1 MRIAV
6 IGAKGLP
13 PNQGGIEH
21 YCAGLYPQIVS
32 QGHSVD
38 LFARP
43 SYTRQPWFYQ
53 ENYQGVRVITLPCMV
68 KGGAEALTSAAIG
81 ATIAS
86 LKVNYDI
93 VHFHALGPSLFSWIP
108 RLAPS
113 IPVVVTCHG
122 LDWQRNKWGKFAS
135 SLIRAGEYAAVRY
148 AHHILVVSEALK
160 TYFKTQYSRDAVYI
174 PNAPAGYAESDPS
187 FTYVRSLGLNPGKYM
202 VFLGRL
208 VPEKCPDLLIQA
220 FKKLQPQG
228 WKLVLVGG
236 ASDTISY
243 ASTLLRMKGDSED
256 IVFTGKLQGSELAE
270 VMRGSGLFVLPSSLE
285 GMPLALLEAMQEGI
299 PVITSDIPPLK
310 SLIGQE
316 RGLLFEEG
324 NLTSLMQAL
333 QWATQYPEVMTKMA
347 RNAQNYVKQHHTW
360 EVITEAH
367 LNLYELLAAGNV
379 GSLPPAP
386 QLDKAV
392 KL

>member
-21 YCAGLYPQIVS
+21 YCAGLYPKVVAK
-32 QGHSVD
+32 GHAVD

-53 ENYQGVRVITLPCMV
+53 ENYQGVRVITLPSMV

-86 LKVNYDI
+86 LKVNYDV

-122 LDWQRNKWGKFAS
+122 LDWQRDKWGKLAS

-148 AHHILVVSEALK
+148 AHEILVVSEALK
-160 TYFKTQYSRDAVYI
+160 TYFKTEYSRDALYV
-174 PNAPAGYAESDPS
+174 PNAPAGYANSDPDLP
-187 FTYVRSLGLNPGKYM
+187 YVRSLGLAPGKYL

-208 VPEKCPDLLIQA
+208 VPEKCPDLLIKA
-220 FKKLQPQG
+220 FQKLRPTD
-228 WKLVLVGG
+228 WKLALVGG
-236 ASDTISY
+236 ASDTISF
-243 ASTLLRMKGDSED
+243 ASELFRMKGDNED
-256 IVFTGKLQGSELAE
+256 IIFTGRLQGSELAE
-270 VMRGSGLFVLPSSLE
+270 VIRGSGLFVLPSSLE

-310 SLIGQE
+310 SLVGSD
-316 RGLLFEEG
+316 RGMLFSEG
-324 NLTSLMQAL
+324 NLTSLVQTL
-333 QWATQYPEVMTKMA
+333 QWAIQHPEAMAVMAKKATT
-347 RNAQNYVKQHHTW
+347 YVVQHHTW
-360 EVITEAH
+360 DAITEAH
-367 LNLYELLAAGNV
+367 LGLYE
-379 GSLPPAP
+379 SLHATKITARSTAQ
-386 QLDKAV
+386 QLRKAV
-392 KL
+392 KF